1 MSSPSFSP
9 KNLLVPKWQAATFA
23 SHPSPGL
30 GKFGIDMARFK
41 DIAGFEDK
49 YLVLAGIPL
58 VSMLSLLIQ
67 FSVEFKEGR
76 WDILGPSIPIA
87 LFYVGLFWLGFR
99 WVYALTAARYP
110 GSGEAVKRV
119 AIMITL
125 FMTTYVLIDKFLL
138 TPFVQQYYEWWH
150 QETGLFTRYRVAG
163 FIVALFALTM
173 YETLFFRSKTQRL
186 EAEKEQL
193 ARQHVESQ
201 LEGLRNQVNPHF
213 LFNSLNTLT
222 WLIADD
228 SDKAVRFVRQLS
240 KVYRYV
246 LESREA
252 RIILLSEELDFMKSY
267 VFLLG
272 ERFGENLKVKMEGL
286 EAHSHLAIVPLSLQ
300 MLFENAIKHNVLS
313 VQKPLSIE
321 VFVQKNADG
330 EPMLIMRNNL
340 QHKKQVMESTGV
352 GLENIRERYRI
363 LTGRDVEV
371 IVSPQFF
378 TVALPLLTLENM

>member
-1 MSSPSFSP
+1 MPSSTLSQ
-9 KNLLVPKWQAATFA
+9 KNQFASNWQATTFG
-23 SHPSPGL
+23 PPRTGGGNF
-30 GKFGIDMARFK
+30 GKLMTRFK
-41 DIAGFEDK
+41 DIAGFDDK

-58 VSMLSLLIQ
+58 VSALSLLIQ
-67 FSVEFKEGR
+67 FSEEFKEAN
-76 WDILGPSIPIA
+76 WKILGPSIPIA
-87 LFYVGLFWLGFR
+87 LFYVGMFWLGFR
-99 WVYALTAARYP
+99 WVYAHTAARFS

-119 AIMITL
+119 AIMIVL
-125 FMTTYVLIDKFLL
+125 FMTTYVIIDKFLL
-138 TPFVQQYYEWWH
+138 TPLIQIRYEWWH
-150 QETGLFTRYRVAG
+150 AETGVFTRYRVAG
-163 FIVALFALTM
+163 FIVALLALTM
-173 YETLFFRSKTQRL
+173 YETLFFRARTQKL
-186 EAEKEQL
+186 EGEKAQL

-228 SDKAVRFVRQLS
+228 SEKAVRFVRQLS

-267 VFLLG
+267 VFLLN
-272 ERFGENLKVKMEGL
+272 ERFGNNLKVEMNGL
-286 EAHSHLAIVPLSLQ
+286 EAYSHLAIVPLSLQ

-313 VQKPLSIE
+313 AQKPLTIE
-321 VFVQKNADG
+321 VFIQINPAGD
-330 EPMLIMRNNL
+330 PMLVMRNNL

-363 LTGRDVEV
+363 LTGREVEV
-371 IVSPQFF
+371 IVSSQYF
-378 TVALPLLTLENM
+378 TVALPLLTLENV

>member
-1 MSSPSFSP
+1 M
-9 KNLLVPKWQAATFA
+9 T
-23 SHPSPGL
+23 
-30 GKFGIDMARFK
+30 RFK
-41 DIAGFEDK
+41 DIAGFEDT

-58 VSMLSLLIQ
+58 VSALSLLIQ
-67 FSVEFKEGR
+67 FSEEFKAGN
-76 WDILGPSIPIA
+76 WAVLGPSIPIA
-87 LFYVGLFWLGFR
+87 LLYVGLFWLAFR
-99 WVYALTAARYP
+99 WVYAHTAARFP

-119 AIMITL
+119 AIMIVL
-125 FMTTYVLIDKFLL
+125 FMTTYVLMDKFVL
-138 TPFVQQYYEWWH
+138 TPLVQLKFDWWH
-150 QETGLFTRYRVAG
+150 RETGLFTRYRVAG
-163 FIVALFALTM
+163 FIVALLALTM
-173 YETLFFRSKTQRL
+173 YETLLFRAKTQRL

-228 SDKAVRFVRQLS
+228 SEKAVRFVRQLS

-246 LESREA
+246 LESRES

-267 VFLLG
+267 VFLLN
-272 ERFGENLKVKMEGL
+272 ERFGKNLKVTMEGL
-286 EAHSHLAIVPLSLQ
+286 EAYSHLAIVPLSMQ

-321 VFVQKNADG
+321 VFVQKSPSG
-330 EPMLIMRNNL
+330 EHLLVMRNNL

-363 LTGRDVEV
+363 LTGRDIDV
-371 IVSPQFF
+371 IVSSQYF
-378 TVALPLLTLENM
+378 TVALPLLTLENI

>member
-1 MSSPSFSP
+1 MP
-9 KNLLVPKWQAATFA
+9 
-23 SHPSPGL
+23 
-30 GKFGIDMARFK
+30 RFK
-41 DIAGFEDK
+41 DIAGFDDK
-49 YLVLAGIPL
+49 YLVIAGIPL
-58 VSMLSLLIQ
+58 VSALSLLIQ
-67 FSVEFKEGR
+67 FSEEFKLGKWE
-76 WDILGPSIPIA
+76 IVGPSIPIA
-87 LFYVGLFWLGFR
+87 LFYVSLFWVSVR
-99 WVYALTAARYP
+99 WAYAYTAFHFN
-110 GSGEAVKRV
+110 GTGEALKRMGIIIV
-119 AIMITL
+119 F
-125 FMTTYVLIDKFLL
+125 FMTTYLLFDRVLL
-138 TPFVQQYYEWWH
+138 TPMVQQYYPWWH
-150 QETGLFTRYRVAG
+150 NEPGLFTRYRIAA

-173 YETLFFRSKTQRL
+173 YETLFFRAMTQKL

-228 SDKAVRFVRQLS
+228 AEKAIRFVRQLS

-267 VFLLG
+267 VFLLI
-272 ERFGENLKVKMEGL
+272 ERFGNNLSVKMKGL
-286 EAHSHLAIVPLSLQ
+286 EEYSQFAIVPLSLQ

-313 VQKPLSIE
+313 SQKPLTIE
-321 VFVQKNADG
+321 VFVQINSAG
-330 EPMLIMRNNL
+330 QPMLVMRNNL

-363 LTGRDVEV
+363 LTGREVEV
-371 IVSPQFF
+371 IVSTQYF
-378 TVALPLLTLENM
+378 TVALPLLTLEPI

>member
-1 MSSPSFSP
+1 
-9 KNLLVPKWQAATFA
+9 
-23 SHPSPGL
+23 
-30 GKFGIDMARFK
+30 MARFK

-58 VSMLSLLIQ
+58 VSALSLLIQ
-67 FSVEFKEGR
+67 LSEDFKTGN
-76 WDILGPSIPIA
+76 WAKLAPSIPVALLYVAFFWLSFRWAYAYTANRFHGTGEALKRVGVMIA
-87 LFYVGLFWLGFR
+87 LFM
-99 WVYALTAARYP
+99 
-110 GSGEAVKRV
+110 S
-119 AIMITL
+119 
-125 FMTTYVLIDKFLL
+125 TYVVFDKLVL
-138 TPFVQQYYEWWH
+138 TPVVQQFLPWWH
-150 QETGLFTRYRVAG
+150 DEQGFFTRYRIAA
-163 FIVALFALTM
+163 FIVALLALTM
-173 YETLFFRSKTQRL
+173 YETLFFRAKTQRL
-186 EAEKEQL
+186 EGEKAQL

-228 SDKAVRFVRQLS
+228 SEKAIRFVRQLS

-267 VFLLG
+267 VFLLN
-272 ERFGENLKVKMEGL
+272 ERFGPNLKVKMQDL
-286 EAHSHLAIVPLSLQ
+286 EAHGHLAIVPLSLQ

-313 VQKPLSIE
+313 AQKPLTIE
-321 VFVQKNADG
+321 VFVQINPSGA
-330 EPMLIMRNNL
+330 PMLVMRNNL

-363 LTGRDVEV
+363 LTGREVEV
-371 IVSPQFF
+371 IVSTQYF
-378 TVALPLLTLENM
+378 TVALPLLTLEQV